1 MTSWFLLS
9 EGMQHHPMRKGTN
22 FSQQINTFLSGI
34 KQAIIQT
41 YEIEKIVVALQ
52 FTEMKNGTFQVNVR
66 SLFENQFQ
74 SCLSSRQWQGTW
86 MVWLRFSTTRWPLL
100 GEFPITITVSPLC
113 KKTSFDVPSSGKKHF
128 IRRDSNPGVWCSGPS
143 GHDWIWKKLQL

>member
-9 EGMQHHPMRKGTN
+9 EGMQHHPMRKRHKLFSTN
-22 FSQQINTFLSGI
+22 KYIFIRYKTSYRSNIGDRKNRCCFTVHGD
-34 KQAIIQT
+34 
-41 YEIEKIVVALQ
+41 EKWH
-52 FTEMKNGTFQVNVR
+52 FQVNVR

-113 KKTSFDVPSSGKKHF
+113 RKTSFDVPSSGKKAFHLTRF
-128 IRRDSNPGVWCSGPS
+128 EPRSLVPRTFGS
-143 GHDWIWKKLQL
+143 